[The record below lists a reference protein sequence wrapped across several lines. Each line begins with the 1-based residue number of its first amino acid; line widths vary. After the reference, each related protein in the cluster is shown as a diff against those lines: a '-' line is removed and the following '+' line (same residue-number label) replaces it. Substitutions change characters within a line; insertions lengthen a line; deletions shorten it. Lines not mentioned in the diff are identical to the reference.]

1 MNLLHRTSHEQYHLS
16 KKCND
21 WDSGKQNI
29 MIPSGM
35 SDKQLDAYVKNNS
48 GEVKVYK
55 LEEE

>member
-1 MNLLHRTSHEQYHLS
+1 MNLLHRTSHEQYHLN

-21 WDSGKQNI
+21 WDGGVQNI

-48 GEVKVYK
+48 GDVRTYK